1 MIKLTPRQRAF
12 LDKLF
17 DLHREHQ
24 GPVHYSLVAEKLG
37 VNKFSAYDMLKLL
50 EKKGMARS
58 DYVLTAEH
66 AGPGRSMIV
75 FSPTQQAANLFSQ
88 LTGDVNINE
97 EWRQLKE
104 RILQRLQETKSAN
117 YRELL
122 NELLVRIPEH
132 KSPLIYC
139 TEMIT
144 ALLLNLNRAK
154 EKAGDINPFRA
165 LSSLGSTGE
174 AGLGALAGLSLG
186 STLLMEKAEPSLRD
200 KLLSC
205 TKRYHTYLLNL
216 SEEAKASLS
225 DFLEEALVVFERTT

>member
-12 LDKLF
+12 LNKLF
-17 DLHREHQ
+17 DLYHEHQ

-37 VNKFSAYDMLKLL
+37 VNRFSAYDMLKLL
-50 EKKGMARS
+50 EKKGVARS
-58 DYVLTAEH
+58 DYVLAAEH

-75 FSPTQQAANLFSQ
+75 FYPTKQAASLLSQ
-88 LTGDVNINE
+88 LTGDIKINE
-97 EWRQLKE
+97 EWRQVKE
-104 RILQRLQETKSAN
+104 RILQRLRETKSAN

-122 NELLVRIPEH
+122 NELLARMPEH
-132 KSPLIYC
+132 RSPLIYC

-154 EKAGDINPFRA
+154 EKASGMNPFRA
-165 LSSLGSTGE
+165 LASLGSTGE

-186 STLLMEKAEPSLRD
+186 STLTEKADVSLSD

-205 TKRYHTYLLNL
+205 TKHYHAHLLNL

-225 DFLEEALVVFERTT
+225 EFLQEALVIFDRTT

>member
-1 MIKLTPRQRAF
+1 MIKLTARQRAF
-12 LDKLF
+12 LNKLF
-17 DLHREHQ
+17 DLYREHQ

-37 VNKFSAYDMLKLL
+37 VNRFSAYDMLKLL
-50 EKKGMARS
+50 EKKGVARS
-58 DYVLTAEH
+58 DYVLAAKH

-75 FSPTQQAANLFSQ
+75 FYPTKQAASLLSQ
-88 LTGDVNINE
+88 LTGDMNINE
-97 EWRQLKE
+97 EWRQVKE
-104 RILQRLQETKSAN
+104 RILQRLRETKSAN

-122 NELLVRIPEH
+122 NELLARIPEH
-132 KSPLIYC
+132 RSPLIYC

-154 EKAGDINPFRA
+154 EKASGMNPFRTLA
-165 LSSLGSTGE
+165 SLGSTGE

-186 STLLMEKAEPSLRD
+186 STLTEKADVSLRD

-205 TKRYHTYLLNL
+205 TEHYHAHLLNL

-225 DFLEEALVVFERTT
+225 DFLQEALVVFERTT

>member
-17 DLHREHQ
+17 DLYHEHQ

-50 EKKGMARS
+50 EKKGVARS
-58 DYVLTAEH
+58 DYVLAAEH

-75 FSPTQQAANLFSQ
+75 FSPTQQAASLLSQ
-88 LTGDVNINE
+88 LTVDININE
-97 EWRQLKE
+97 EWRQVKG
-104 RILQRLQETKSAN
+104 RILQRLRETKSAS

-122 NELLVRIPEH
+122 NELLARIPEH
-132 KSPLIYC
+132 RSPLIYC

-154 EKAGDINPFRA
+154 EKASDINPFRA

-174 AGLGALAGLSLG
+174 VGLGALAGLSLG
-186 STLLMEKAEPSLRD
+186 STLTEKDDASLRD
-200 KLLSC
+200 KLLSY
-205 TKRYHTYLLNL
+205 TKRYHAHLLSL
-216 SEEAKASLS
+216 SEEAKTSLS
-225 DFLEEALVVFERTT
+225 DFLQEALVVFERSP

>member
-1 MIKLTPRQRAF
+1 MIKLTSRQRAF
-12 LDKLF
+12 LDKLL
-17 DLHREHQ
+17 DLYREHQ

-50 EKKGMARS
+50 EKKGVARS
-58 DYVLTAEH
+58 DYVLEAAH

-75 FSPTQQAANLFSQ
+75 FYPTQQAANLLSQ
-88 LTGDVNINE
+88 LTGDIHINE
-97 EWRQLKE
+97 EWRQVKE
-104 RILQRLQETKSAN
+104 RILQRLQETKSTN

-122 NELLVRIPEH
+122 NELLAKIPERT
-132 KSPLIYC
+132 SPLIYC

-144 ALLLNLNRAK
+144 ALLLNLSWAK
-154 EKAGDINPFRA
+154 EKASGLNPFRA
-165 LSSLGSTGE
+165 LAFLGSTGE

-186 STLLMEKAEPSLRD
+186 STFTEKADASLRD

-205 TKRYHTYLLNL
+205 TKRYHACLLNL

-225 DFLEEALVVFERTT
+225 DFLQEALLVFERST

>member
-17 DLHREHQ
+17 DLYREHQ

-37 VNKFSAYDMLKLL
+37 VNKFSAYDMLRLL
-50 EKKGMARS
+50 EKKGVARS
-58 DYVLTAEH
+58 DYVLAAER

-75 FSPTQQAANLFSQ
+75 FYPTKQAASLLSQ
-88 LTGDVNINE
+88 LTGDININE
-97 EWRQLKE
+97 EWRQVKE
-104 RILQRLQETKSAN
+104 RILQRLRGTQSAN
-117 YRELL
+117 YWELL
-122 NELLVRIPEH
+122 NELLARIPEH

-154 EKAGDINPFRA
+154 EKASGMNPFRA
-165 LSSLGSTGE
+165 LASLGLSGE

-186 STLLMEKAEPSLRD
+186 STLTERADASLRD
-200 KLLSC
+200 KLLSY
-205 TKRYHTYLLNL
+205 TQRYHTYLLSLN
-216 SEEAKASLS
+216 EEAKTSLS
-225 DFLEEALVVFERTT
+225 DFLQEALVVFERTT

>member
-17 DLHREHQ
+17 DLYCDHQ

-58 DYVLTAEH
+58 DYVLAAEH
-66 AGPGRSMIV
+66 IGPGRSMIV
-75 FSPTQQAANLFSQ
+75 FSPTKKAASLLSQ
-88 LTGDVNINE
+88 LKVDININE
-97 EWRQLKE
+97 EWRQFRE
-104 RILQRLQETKSAN
+104 RMLHRLRETQSTN
-117 YRELL
+117 YWELL
-122 NELLVRIPEH
+122 NEILARIPER

-144 ALLLNLNRAK
+144 AFLLNLNQAR
-154 EKAGDINPFRA
+154 EKASGMNPFRT

-174 AGLGALAGLSLG
+174 AALGALAGLSLG
-186 STLLMEKAEPSLRD
+186 SILTEKADVSLRD

-205 TKRYHTYLLNL
+205 TKRYHAHILNL
-216 SEEAKASLS
+216 SEEAKTNLS
-225 DFLEEALVVFERTT
+225 DFLQEALLVFERTV

>member
-17 DLHREHQ
+17 DLYHEHQ

-58 DYVLTAEH
+58 DYVLAAEH

-75 FSPTQQAANLFSQ
+75 FYPTQQAASLLSH
-88 LTGDVNINE
+88 LTGDISINE
-97 EWRQLKE
+97 EWQQVKE
-104 RILQRLQETKSAN
+104 RILQRLRDTKGAN

-122 NELLVRIPEH
+122 NEIMARIPERQA
-132 KSPLIYC
+132 PLIYC

-144 ALLLNLNRAK
+144 ALLLNLNRVK
-154 EKAGDINPFRA
+154 EKASDMNPFRA

-174 AGLGALAGLSLG
+174 AGLGTLAGLSLG
-186 STLLMEKAEPSLRD
+186 STLTEKADASSRD
-200 KLLSC
+200 KLLSY
-205 TKRYHTYLLNL
+205 TKRYHAHLLNL
-216 SEEAKASLS
+216 SEEAKTSLS
-225 DFLEEALVVFERTT
+225 DFLQEALIVLERTT

>member
-12 LDKLF
+12 LDKLL
-17 DLHREHQ
+17 DLYREHQ

-50 EKKGMARS
+50 EKKGMAHS
-58 DYVLTAEH
+58 DYVLAAEH

-75 FSPTQQAANLFSQ
+75 FYPTQQATSLLSQ
-88 LTGDVNINE
+88 LTGDIHISE
-97 EWRQLKE
+97 EWQQVKE
-104 RILQRLQETKSAN
+104 RILQRLREAKSAN

-122 NELLVRIPEH
+122 NEFLAKMPER

-154 EKAGDINPFRA
+154 EKASGMNPFGT

-174 AGLGALAGLSLG
+174 VGLGTLAGLSLG
-186 STLLMEKAEPSLRD
+186 STLTEKADASLRD

-216 SEEAKASLS
+216 SEEAKTGLS
-225 DFLEEALVVFERTT
+225 DFLQEAMLIFERGV

>member
-17 DLHREHQ
+17 DLYHEHQ

-50 EKKGMARS
+50 EKKGVARS
-58 DYVLTAEH
+58 DYVLAAEH
-66 AGPGRSMIV
+66 VGPGRSMIV
-75 FSPTQQAANLFSQ
+75 FSPTQQAANLLSQ
-88 LTGDVNINE
+88 LTGDINE
-97 EWRQLKE
+97 EWRQIKE
-104 RILQRLQETKSAN
+104 RMLQRLRETKSAN

-122 NELLVRIPEH
+122 NELLARIPEH
-132 KSPLIYC
+132 KSPLVYC

-154 EKAGDINPFRA
+154 EKASDINPFKA

-174 AGLGALAGLSLG
+174 AGLGTLAGLSLG
-186 STLLMEKAEPSLRD
+186 STLTDKADESLRD
-200 KLLSC
+200 NLLSY
-205 TKRYHTYLLNL
+205 TKRYHAHLLNL
-216 SEEAKASLS
+216 SEEAKTSLS
-225 DFLEEALVVFERTT
+225 DFLQEALIVFERST

>member
-1 MIKLTPRQRAF
+1 MKLTPRQRTF

-17 DLHREHQ
+17 DLYREHR

-50 EKKGMARS
+50 ERKGMAHS
-58 DYVLTAEH
+58 DYVLAAGH

-75 FSPTQQAANLFSQ
+75 FYPTKQAANLLSQ
-88 LTGDVNINE
+88 LTGDLSINE
-97 EWRQLKE
+97 EWRQAKD
-104 RILQRLQETKSAN
+104 RILQRLQETKSAH

-122 NELLVRIPEH
+122 NELLARIPEH

-154 EKAGDINPFRA
+154 EKASGMNPFKA

-174 AGLGALAGLSLG
+174 AGLGTLAGLSLG
-186 STLLMEKAEPSLRD
+186 STLAEKTDPSLRD
-200 KLLSC
+200 KLLSY
-205 TKRYHTYLLNL
+205 TKRYHACLLNL
-216 SEEAKASLS
+216 SEEAKTSLS
-225 DFLEEALVVFERTT
+225 EFLQEALVVFERST

>member
-12 LDKLF
+12 LDKLS
-17 DLHREHQ
+17 DLYREHQ

-58 DYVLTAEH
+58 DYVLAAEH

-75 FSPTQQAANLFSQ
+75 FSPTQQAASLLSQ
-88 LTGDVNINE
+88 LTGDININE
-97 EWRQLKE
+97 EWRQVKE
-104 RILQRLQETKSAN
+104 RILQRLRETKSAN

-122 NELLVRIPEH
+122 NELLARIPEH

-144 ALLLNLNRAK
+144 ALLLNLSRAK
-154 EKAGDINPFRA
+154 EKASGMNPFRT

-174 AGLGALAGLSLG
+174 AGLRALAGLSLG
-186 STLLMEKAEPSLRD
+186 STLTEKADTSLRD
-200 KLLSC
+200 KLLSY
-205 TKRYHTYLLNL
+205 TQRYHAHLLNL
-216 SEEAKASLS
+216 SEEAKISLS
-225 DFLEEALVVFERTT
+225 DFLQEALVVFVSQT

>member
-17 DLHREHQ
+17 DLYREYR

-50 EKKGMARS
+50 EEKGMARS
-58 DYVLTAEH
+58 DYVLAAEH
-66 AGPGRSMIV
+66 TGPGRSMIV
-75 FSPTQQAANLFSQ
+75 FYPTYQAANLLSQ
-88 LTGDVNINE
+88 LKVDINING
-97 EWRQLKE
+97 EWQQVKE
-104 RILQRLQETKSAN
+104 RILQRLRETKSAN

-122 NELLVRIPEH
+122 HEILARIPEH

-144 ALLLNLNRAK
+144 ALLLNLNQVK
-154 EKAGDINPFRA
+154 EKASGMNPFGA

-186 STLLMEKAEPSLRD
+186 STLTEKADVSLRD
-200 KLLSC
+200 KLLSY
-205 TKRYHTYLLNL
+205 TKRYHAHLLNL
-216 SEEAKASLS
+216 SEEAKISLS
-225 DFLEEALVVFERTT
+225 DFLQEALVVFERTP

>member
-1 MIKLTPRQRAF
+1 MKLTPRQQAF

-17 DLHREHQ
+17 DLYHEHQ

-58 DYVLTAEH
+58 DYVLAAEH

-75 FSPTQQAANLFSQ
+75 FYPTQQAANLLSH
-88 LTGDVNINE
+88 LTGDININE
-97 EWRQLKE
+97 EWRQVKE
-104 RILQRLQETKSAN
+104 RILQRLRETKSVH

-122 NELLVRIPEH
+122 NEILARISER

-154 EKAGDINPFRA
+154 EKASGMNPFRT

-186 STLLMEKAEPSLRD
+186 FTLTEKADVSLRD

-205 TKRYHTYLLNL
+205 TRRYHVHLLNL

-225 DFLEEALVVFERTT
+225 DVLQEAMLVFERTA

>member
-12 LDKLF
+12 LNKLL
-17 DLHREHQ
+17 DLYHEHK

-58 DYVLTAEH
+58 DYVLAAEH

-75 FSPTQQAANLFSQ
+75 FHPTQQAADLQSQ
-88 LTGDVNINE
+88 FTGDININE
-97 EWRQLKE
+97 EWQQVKM
-104 RILQRLQETKSAN
+104 RILQRLRETKSAN
-117 YRELL
+117 YRGVL
-122 NELLVRIPEH
+122 NELLAKIPER

-144 ALLLNLNRAK
+144 ALLLNLHRAK
-154 EKAGDINPFRA
+154 EKASGMNPFRT

-186 STLLMEKAEPSLRD
+186 STLAEKADASLRN
-200 KLLSC
+200 KLLSY
-205 TKRYHTYLLNL
+205 TQHYHACLLNL
-216 SEEAKASLS
+216 SEEAKDSLS
-225 DFLEEALVVFERTT
+225 DFLQEALLVFERST

>member
-1 MIKLTPRQRAF
+1 VIKLTPRQRAF

-17 DLHREHQ
+17 DLYREHQ

-50 EKKGMARS
+50 EKKGVARS
-58 DYVLTAEH
+58 DYVLAAEH

-75 FSPTQQAANLFSQ
+75 FYPTKQAASLVSQ
-88 LTGDVNINE
+88 LTGDININE
-97 EWRQLKE
+97 EWRQVKE
-104 RILQRLQETKSAN
+104 RILQRLRETKSAN

-122 NELLVRIPEH
+122 NELLTRIPEH

-154 EKAGDINPFRA
+154 EKASDMNPFRT

-186 STLLMEKAEPSLRD
+186 STLTEKADVSLRD

-205 TKRYHTYLLNL
+205 TKRYHAHLLNL
-216 SEEAKASLS
+216 SEEAKTSLS
-225 DFLEEALVVFERTT
+225 DFLQEALVVFERST

>member
-17 DLHREHQ
+17 DLYCEYQ
-24 GPVHYSLVAEKLG
+24 APVHYSLVAEKLG

-50 EKKGMARS
+50 EKKGVARS
-58 DYVLTAEH
+58 DYVLATGH
-66 AGPGRSMIV
+66 VGPGRSTIV
-75 FSPTQQAANLFSQ
+75 FYPTQQAANLLSQ
-88 LTGDVNINE
+88 FAGDIHLNG
-97 EWRQLKE
+97 EWRQVKE
-104 RILQRLQETKSAN
+104 RILQRLRETKSAN

-122 NELLVRIPEH
+122 HEILTRISEH
-132 KSPLIYC
+132 NPPLIYC

-154 EKAGDINPFRA
+154 EKASGMNPFKA

-186 STLLMEKAEPSLRD
+186 STLAEKADASLRD

-205 TKRYHTYLLNL
+205 TERYHAHLLNL
-216 SEEAKASLS
+216 SEEAKTSLS
-225 DFLEEALVVFERTT
+225 DFLQEALMVFERTT

>member
-12 LDKLF
+12 LDKLL
-17 DLHREHQ
+17 DLYHEHQ
-24 GPVHYSLVAEKLG
+24 APVHYSLVAEKLG

-58 DYVLTAEH
+58 DYVLAAEH

-75 FSPTQQAANLFSQ
+75 FYPTKQAANLLSQ
-88 LTGDVNINE
+88 LTSDISINE
-97 EWRQLKE
+97 EWQQVKE
-104 RILQRLQETKSAN
+104 RILQRLRETKSTN

-122 NELLVRIPEH
+122 NEILAKIPER
-132 KSPLIYC
+132 KAPLIYC

-144 ALLLNLNRAK
+144 ALLLNLNRVK
-154 EKAGDINPFRA
+154 EKASDMNPFRA

-186 STLLMEKAEPSLRD
+186 FTLTEKADASLRD

-205 TKRYHTYLLNL
+205 TRRYHVHLLNL

-225 DFLEEALVVFERTT
+225 DFLQEAMLVFERTA